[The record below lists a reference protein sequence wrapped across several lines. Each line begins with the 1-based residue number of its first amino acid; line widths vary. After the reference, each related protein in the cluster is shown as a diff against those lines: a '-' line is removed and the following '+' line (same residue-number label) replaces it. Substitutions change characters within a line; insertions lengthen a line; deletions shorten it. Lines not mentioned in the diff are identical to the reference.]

1 MGCVER
7 PYLKKKIYNQKQK
20 GKIEGCLQNQNKHG
34 LKRLVQ
40 GKVQNIWKIGDEQRQ
55 GWGHMASG
63 LNFGLNMALEVS
75 SVTGGHRPHSRGLIE
90 RPFDPLPTH
99 TFPLAVK

>member
-1 MGCVER
+1 M
-7 PYLKKKIYNQKQK
+7 
-20 GKIEGCLQNQNKHG
+20 
-34 LKRLVQ
+34 KRLVQ

-75 SVTGGHRPHSRGLIE
+75 SVTGGHRPHSGGLIE
-90 RPFDPLPTH
+90 RQFDPLPTH
-99 TFPLAVK
+99 TFPFLSNDKSHFSYLKKITKKAHKLI